1 MAVKDKDIECG
12 GVSQTTVAYLY
23 GIYTVYAGRPQ
34 LKENFIEWYYTYVM
48 GGWGEYI
55 SKTGVC

>member
-1 MAVKDKDIECG
+1 
-12 GVSQTTVAYLY
+12 
-23 GIYTVYAGRPQ
+23 